1 MGIFRSLVENREL
14 NPGQEVSTLGEI
26 ETVRLVTVQNL
37 FWVARRSL
45 QSSGLTGVFLLAQSR
60 NVP

>member
-1 MGIFRSLVENREL
+1 MENREL

-45 QSSGLTGVFLLAQSR
+45 QSSGLTGVFLLVQSG